1 MATYEEIYGKRVK
14 ELSTDPTLNSSY
26 EGQVWYNENTGTLKS
41 VVAFESTVSQPSMN
55 LGRYFVS
62 GAGSSTA
69 TVVFGG
75 DASPPI
81 TGATEEFNG
90 SGWATSNAL
99 NTARQSPGGAGTQTA
114 ALGAGGYKSGGS
126 ANESEEYN
134 EDIS

>member
-1 MATYEEIYGKRVK
+1 MKA
-14 ELSTDPTLNSSY
+14 LF
-26 EGQVWYNENTGTLKS
+26 LK
-41 VVAFESTVSQPSMN
+41 ASMN

-75 DASPPI
+75 DASPPM

-99 NTARQSPGGAGTQTA
+99 NQARQSPGGMRELKQQH
-114 ALGAGGYKSGGS
+114 
-126 ANESEEYN
+126 
-134 EDIS
+134 